1 MSEQIFHI
9 IGISDCNDLYLPP
22 ATQKVIAEGTVFS
35 GGRRHHEL
43 MKPYLPKGRYGLI
56 LQFR

>member
-22 ATQKVIAEGTVFS
+22 ATQKVIAEGTVFQVDD
-35 GGRRHHEL
+35 GI
-43 MKPYLPKGRYGLI
+43 MNW
-56 LQFR
+56 